1 MATHHSLQKSIFD
14 DLAELPNEPSRI
26 RFIAHQG
33 LFSKQFVKE
42 LDEAVT
48 VQLRVDLKKAHGLA
62 EAALTIANKLDDK
75 ESRAY
80 ALRAKANVLWFLRDN
95 RQASE
100 LHAQAVELFEKV
112 GSSVEAGRTLSTSI
126 QPLIL
131 LGEYARA
138 SAAAARAREI
148 FLAAGETLRLA
159 RLQINIGNILHRQ
172 DRFREALDCYEQA
185 YAQISPDKDPE
196 GIVVALHNIA
206 MCLTML
212 HEDEN
217 ALRAY
222 EQVLRFC
229 KERAMPLATAQTE
242 YNIAYLSFLKG
253 RYGHAIEL
261 LRTTYKASQKAGDA
275 YRAALCHLDL
285 SEIYLELNL
294 NQEAEDLAQQALT
307 SFESLG
313 VEYEAAKARCQSAMA
328 LGQQGKTFRSLMS
341 FAQARTA
348 FAKEKN
354 PVWPSLIDLY
364 QAMAYFNDGRIE
376 ESRRYCIAALNF
388 FRDSPLRGRAI
399 LCRLLLARLSLN
411 AGETAAARRE
421 CESAL
426 AELTGMETPIL
437 VYQAQL
443 VMGRIEEAAGN
454 LEEAENR
461 YRAAKDVL
469 ETLRCGLYGE
479 ELKISFLENKL
490 EVYENLVELYL
501 ARDSTPETREDAW
514 ICMEQAKS
522 RSLLELIAT
531 EANSRISDQ
540 PGDTNLALRVT
551 ALREKLNWH
560 YHRIEVEELAQEP
573 ASSERLSELRQLA
586 TQVEKELVRLSRE
599 LSSERPQDRGGD
611 AAAPISLELTRE
623 ALGPDTTLIEYF
635 RTRDKIL
642 AAVITQRNLDV
653 VEITTASRI
662 AESLDM
668 LRFQFM
674 KPRLGMAYVRRF
686 QQSLLDA
693 TQARLHDLYKELLG
707 PVRDKLKGKH
717 LIVVPHQS
725 LHRVPFHALFD
736 GEAYLADSFSISYAP
751 SASIYVQCRRRPSSL
766 KRQSL
771 ILGILSPDAP
781 QISDE
786 VRLVEAAAPNPK
798 VLLGSDASEAAL
810 RQHGPQSN
818 LIHIA
823 THGLFREDSPMFSRI
838 RLGDTFLTP
847 YDLYR
852 LALPVDQITLS
863 CCSTGLSVVTAGD
876 EVMGLT
882 RGLLCAG
889 AKSLLLSLWDVND
902 TSTATFMNV
911 FYSRFFSGQNRA
923 LAFQGAI
930 QDLRQLYPHPY
941 YWAPFVLVG
950 DIS

>member
-1 MATHHSLQKSIFD
+1 MATHHIFQKGIFD
-14 DLAELPNEPSRI
+14 HLAELSSEPSRI
-26 RFIAHQG
+26 RFISHEG
-33 LFSKQFVKE
+33 LLSTRFVKE

-48 VQLRVDLKKAHGLA
+48 VQLRVDLKKAHRLA
-62 EAALTIANKLDDK
+62 EAALTIANKLGDK
-75 ESRAY
+75 ESKAY
-80 ALRAKANVLWFLRDN
+80 ALRAQGNVLWFLRDN

-100 LHAQAVELFEKV
+100 LHAKAVEFFEEA
-112 GSSVEAGRTLSTSI
+112 GSGIEAGRTLSTSI

-131 LGEYARA
+131 LGEYERA
-138 SAAAARAREI
+138 SDVAARAREI

-159 RLQINIGNILHRQ
+159 RLEINIGNILHRQ
-172 DRFREALDCYEQA
+172 DRFREALDCYERA
-185 YAQISPDKDPE
+185 YAQLGPDQDPE
-196 GIVVALHNIA
+196 GIVAALHNAA

-212 HEDEN
+212 HEDEK
-217 ALRAY
+217 ALKAY

-253 RYGHAIEL
+253 RYGQAIEL
-261 LRTTYKASQKAGDA
+261 LRTTCKASEKAGDA
-275 YRAALCHLDL
+275 YRAALCQLDL

-294 NQEAEDLAQQALT
+294 NQEADELAQQALIA
-307 SFESLG
+307 FERLG
-313 VEYEAAKARCQSAMA
+313 IGYEAAKARCQSAMA
-328 LGQQGKTFRSLMS
+328 LGQQGKTFRSLRS
-341 FAQARTA
+341 FAQARMA
-348 FAKEKN
+348 FANEKN

-376 ESRRYCIAALNF
+376 ESRRYCLAALTF

-399 LCRLLLARLSLN
+399 LCRLLLARLSLK

-426 AELTGMETPIL
+426 AELTERETPIL
-437 VYQAQL
+437 VYQTQL

-454 LEEAENR
+454 LEEAEMR

-501 ARDSTPETREDAW
+501 ARESTPETREEAW

-522 RSLLELIAT
+522 RSLLELIASG
-531 EANSRISDQ
+531 AKSQASDQ
-540 PGDTNLALRVT
+540 PGDTSPLLKVT

-560 YHRIEVEELAQEP
+560 YHRIEVEELAQVP
-573 ASSERLSELRQLA
+573 ASSNRLAELTQLA
-586 TQVEKELVRLSRE
+586 TRVEKELVRLSRE
-599 LSSERPQDRGGD
+599 LAAERPQDRSDD

-642 AAVITQRNLDV
+642 AVVITERDLDV
-653 VEITTASRI
+653 VEVTTASRI

-674 KPRLGMAYVRRF
+674 KPRLGLAYVRRF
-686 QQSLLDA
+686 QRSLLDA
-693 TQARLHDLYKELLG
+693 TQARLHDLYQELLG

-717 LIVVPHQS
+717 LIVVPHHS

-736 GEAYLADSFSISYAP
+736 GDAYLADSFSISYAP

-766 KRQSL
+766 KKTSL
-771 ILGILSPDAP
+771 ILGIPSPDAP
-781 QISDE
+781 QIADE
-786 VRLVEAAAPNPK
+786 VRLVEAVAPNPK
-798 VLLGSDASEAAL
+798 VFVGPEASEAVL
-810 RQHGPQSN
+810 REHGPQSS

-863 CCSTGLSVVTAGD
+863 CCSTGLNVVNAGD

-902 TSTATFMNV
+902 TSTAEFMNV
-911 FYSRFFSGQNRA
+911 FYSRFFSGQTRA

>member
-1 MATHHSLQKSIFD
+1 
-14 DLAELPNEPSRI
+14 
-26 RFIAHQG
+26 
-33 LFSKQFVKE
+33 
-42 LDEAVT
+42 
-48 VQLRVDLKKAHGLA
+48 
-62 EAALTIANKLDDK
+62 
-75 ESRAY
+75 
-80 ALRAKANVLWFLRDN
+80 
-95 RQASE
+95 
-100 LHAQAVELFEKV
+100 
-112 GSSVEAGRTLSTSI
+112 
-126 QPLIL
+126 
-131 LGEYARA
+131 
-138 SAAAARAREI
+138 
-148 FLAAGETLRLA
+148 
-159 RLQINIGNILHRQ
+159 
-172 DRFREALDCYEQA
+172 
-185 YAQISPDKDPE
+185 
-196 GIVVALHNIA
+196 
-206 MCLTML
+206 
-212 HEDEN
+212 
-217 ALRAY
+217 
-222 EQVLRFC
+222 
-229 KERAMPLATAQTE
+229 MPLATAQTE

-261 LRTTYKASQKAGDA
+261 LRTTCKESQKAGDA
-275 YRAALCHLDL
+275 YRAALCQLDL

-294 NQEAEDLAQQALT
+294 NHEAEDLAQLALT
-307 SFESLG
+307 AFESLG
-313 VEYEAAKARCQSAMA
+313 IGYEAAKARCQSAMA
-328 LGQQGKTFRSLMS
+328 LGQQGKTFRSQMS
-341 FAQARTA
+341 FAQARMA
-348 FAKEKN
+348 FANEKN

-364 QAMAYFNDGRIE
+364 QALAYFNDGRIE
-376 ESRRYCIAALNF
+376 ESRRYCLAALNF

-399 LCRLLLARLSLN
+399 LCWLLLARLSLS
-411 AGETAAARRE
+411 AGEIAVARRE

-426 AELTGMETPIL
+426 AELTGRETPIL
-437 VYQAQL
+437 VYQTQL
-443 VMGRIEEAAGN
+443 VMGRIEEASGN
-454 LEEAENR
+454 LGEAENR

-501 ARDSTPETREDAW
+501 ARDSTPETREEAW

-522 RSLLELIAT
+522 RSLLELIASG
-531 EANSRISDQ
+531 ANPRASEQ
-540 PGDTNLALRVT
+540 PANTGLALKVT

-560 YHRIEVEELAQEP
+560 YHRIEIEELAQVP
-573 ASSERLSELRQLA
+573 SSTDRLFELRRLA
-586 TQVEKELVRLSRE
+586 TQVEKELVRLTRE
-599 LSSERPQDRGGD
+599 LSSERSQDRD
-611 AAAPISLELTRE
+611 DDVAAPISLELTRQ

-642 AAVITQRNLDV
+642 AAVITERDLDV

-662 AESLDM
+662 SESLDM

-674 KPRLGMAYVRRF
+674 KPRLGLAYVRRF

-707 PVRDKLKGKH
+707 PVRDKLRGKH

-725 LHRVPFHALFD
+725 LHRVPFHALYD
-736 GEAYLADSFSISYAP
+736 GSSYLADSFSISYAP
-751 SASIYVQCRRRPSSL
+751 SASIYVQCRRRPSSV
-766 KRQSL
+766 KGTSL
-771 ILGILSPDAP
+771 ILGIPSPDAP
-781 QISDE
+781 QIADE
-786 VRLVEAAAPNPK
+786 VRLVEAVAPNPK
-798 VLLGSDASEAAL
+798 VFVGPDASEAVL
-810 RQHGPQSN
+810 RQHGPQSS

-823 THGLFREDSPMFSRI
+823 THGLFREDSPMFSSI

-852 LALPVDQITLS
+852 LVLPVDQITLS
-863 CCSTGLSVVTAGD
+863 CCSTGLNVVTAGD

-902 TSTATFMNV
+902 TSTAAFMNV